1 MKNARLRQPL
11 DAEYAQ
17 ALGEAAF
24 VFSILEWNAIW
35 ACERIKPGSI
45 NELNPKTAGAIA
57 KRLLLLADELA
68 EHPDRTEFML
78 CAQKFSE
85 LVEHRN
91 GLMHGRPGTDSS
103 DQKAKLFRNGEAWTA
118 QKIQDIANEFS
129 ECSIQLN
136 KHLHGFLKAVR

>member
-1 MKNARLRQPL
+1 MECHLGLRAHKAWLHQR
-11 DAEYAQ
+11 A
-17 ALGEAAF
+17 
-24 VFSILEWNAIW
+24 
-35 ACERIKPGSI
+35 
-45 NELNPKTAGAIA
+45 NPKTAGAIA
-57 KRLLLLADELA
+57 KRLLLLADGLA